1 MVLPRTQCISII
13 DESVGNQARNNYN
26 NNPEAG
32 YPSSYSTSAQ
42 VIQHDWNRFRADYPN
57 NGGNGREFW
66 LLQPAGSIRTV
77 SQLLRPA
84 NYISDSLTHTVA
96 VNRDNGSIANR
107 SDWYAICNLQSQPPG
122 SYVSLWL
129 DVSGSMTKNT
139 VLASYN
145 YFLQRC
151 AAADINIVYEE
162 SDSGER
168 WSQDQ
173 RVDFLPSASFSG
185 DPNFLTNFNVDSIV
199 SIPFNGS
206 TTLSW
211 IVFGDTTSANING
224 GVGAVSD
231 PSGTITVSPTAT
243 TTYTLTAVGP
253 VGSSSKTV
261 QVQVLPPPPPTVVFS
276 ISPSSYISPGLATL
290 SWTVSGSNI
299 TSIDINQG
307 IGSVLPN
314 TTFNASG
321 VGTGSLQVSPTLSTN
336 YTLTADNEGGI
347 SGATTSK
354 SVGITVYQPTNAQF
368 ISVSPNPITVGQT
381 STLTWLVTGSAETAS
396 ISPAVNSTGTVLLS
410 SSAGVSPTTTTTYT
424 LSASGPGGS
433 DFDQAIVTVCQVPQ
447 ISGNFPVNINYGD
460 TISTEITYAN
470 AAGAAGVI
478 GAFTGVNAVTTSVTY
493 NFAPSASDESN
504 APSTITFTPNIP
516 WDNFGPLT
524 IQWTLFANGCGGS
537 ISPVVTPTTLVYIDQ
552 LPDAVNI
559 PDSLDEIPSD
569 DVEAPDFETAVSD
582 PITITDIDIP
592 VEIRANEPIQV
603 RFDNAD
609 PDIESNWNNVREIID

>member
-13 DESVGNQARNNYN
+13 DESIGNQARNNYN

-32 YPSSYSTSAQ
+32 YPSSYSSSAQ
-42 VIQHDWNRFRADYPN
+42 VIQHDWNRFRAVYPN

-66 LLQPAGSIRTV
+66 LLQPGRTFPD
-77 SQLLRPA
+77 LLRPS
-84 NYISDSLTHTVA
+84 NYISDSLTHTVT
-96 VNRDNGSIANR
+96 VNRDNGNVANR
-107 SDWYAICNLQSQPPG
+107 SDWYAICNLDSQPPG

-129 DVSGSMTKNT
+129 DISGSMTKNT

-145 YFLQRC
+145 YFFQRC
-151 AAADINIVYEE
+151 AAAGINIVFEE
-162 SDSGER
+162 SDQGER

-173 RVDFLPSASFSG
+173 RIDFLPSASFSG

-199 SIPFNGS
+199 QIPFNGS

-211 IVFGDTTSANING
+211 IVFGDTTSASING

-253 VGSSSKTV
+253 VGSSTKNV

-276 ISPSSYISPGLATL
+276 VSPSSYISPGLAVL
-290 SWTVSGSNI
+290 SWTVSGTNI

-307 IGSVLPN
+307 IGSVLSS
-314 TTFNASG
+314 TTFNSSG
-321 VGTGSLQVSPTLSTN
+321 VGTGSIQVSPTLSTN

-347 SGATTSK
+347 GGATTTK
-354 SVGITVYQPTNAQF
+354 SVGITVYQPTDAQF
-368 ISVSPNPITVGQT
+368 VSVSPNPISVGQS
-381 STLTWLVTGSAETAS
+381 STLTWVVSGSADIAT

-410 SSAGVSPTTTTTYT
+410 SSASVSPTTSTTYT
-424 LSASGPGGS
+424 LSANGPGGS
-433 DFDQAIVTVCQVPQ
+433 DFDQVTVQVCQTPQ

-470 AAGAAGVI
+470 AAGAAGAI
-478 GAFTGVNAVTTSVTY
+478 GTFTGVNAVTSSVTY
-493 NFAPSASDESN
+493 NFPPSISDETNVS
-504 APSTITFTPNIP
+504 STVTFSPNIP
-516 WDNFGPLT
+516 WDDFGPLT

-537 ISPVVTPTTLVYIDQ
+537 ISPVISPQTLVYIDQ

-603 RFDNAD
+603 RFDNDD
-609 PDIESNWNNVREIID
+609 PDIEANWKNVREIID